1 MNGSTSTSSI
11 AIGRGQGVGELGH
24 ARELTAAGFR
34 DLRPERRTKVLCAM
48 GVASLTILA
57 IVLVSCLAGIS
68 PTARELSSRALPAE
82 VALRRATA
90 ATASAQDTFLASLQ
104 AGDAQSRALLLTAS
118 SVAGKKRDDSWAAYL
133 KVALD
138 RPGERALQKA
148 YEAAAASSVPAAA
161 ALLGLSPTDTTNPA
175 TLAEERKQFD
185 AEINALT
192 ALQTKI
198 YHPIVAS
205 GAATIVTGI
214 DRARIVMLG
223 SIAAFL
229 LIFAAVGLWLM
240 RDARREARHLSAD
253 AATLKA
259 AAREADLE
267 TSLQRALEMVAG
279 EELTYD
285 VIAQAI
291 TIAAPGV
298 PAEMLLADSSHAHFR
313 QVLSTSAGNDTACG
327 VLAPRDCP
335 ATITGQQRI
344 FDDSSSLDTCP
355 YLRGRDEAVWAK
367 CVPVSI
373 AGRATGVIHT
383 QGPLARPR
391 PEILRGLVLVA
402 RKAGE
407 RIGMLRAFDR
417 SETQAQTDPLTGLL
431 NRRSLEA
438 RVHELGQTELPF
450 VVAYGDLDHF
460 KLLNDVHGH
469 DAGDRALRLFSRV
482 MRDSLRPDDI
492 PARYGGE
499 EFVAVLPD
507 CTLDN
512 ATVVIERIRARLR
525 EVLAAGTVPAFTA
538 SFGLAANEPGLT
550 FSETVEA
557 ADTALLLAKRTGR
570 DRIVLSGTETI
581 DDRTPGIPQESGA
594 PSIPEPLTESSFEP
608 THP

>member
-1 MNGSTSTSSI
+1 MNGSTTTSSI
-11 AIGRGQGVGELGH
+11 AIGGSLPDEPGH
-24 ARELTAAGFR
+24 PLELTRGSTR
-34 DLRPERRTKVLCAM
+34 SSRPERRTKLLTAM
-48 GVASLTILA
+48 AVASLTVLA
-57 IVLVSCLAGIS
+57 IILVASLAGIS
-68 PTARELSSRALPAE
+68 PIARELSSRALPAE
-82 VALRRATA
+82 AHLRNATA
-90 ATASAQDTFLASLQ
+90 ATASAQEAFLATLQ
-104 AGDAQSRALLLTAS
+104 AGDAQSRTVLLTAS
-118 SVAGKKRDDSWAAYL
+118 SVAAKKRDDSWGAYL

-138 RPGERALQKA
+138 RPGERAFQKA
-148 YEAAAASSVPAAA
+148 YEAAAAASVPSAAT
-161 ALLGLSPTDTTNPA
+161 LLGLSPTDPTYAA
-175 TLAEERKQFD
+175 TLAGERVHFD
-185 AEINALT
+185 GEMHALT
-192 ALQTKI
+192 PLQTKI
-198 YHPIVAS
+198 YDPIVTG
-205 GAATIVTGI
+205 GAATIVSGI
-214 DRARIVMLG
+214 DRTRIAMLG
-223 SIAAFL
+223 SILALFVLYAV
-229 LIFAAVGLWLM
+229 VGLWLM

-259 AAREADLE
+259 AAQEADLE

-327 VLAPRDCP
+327 VISPGDCP

-344 FDDSSSLDTCP
+344 FDDSASLDTCP
-355 YLRGRDEAVWAK
+355 YLRGRDDAVWAK
-367 CVPVSI
+367 CIPVSI

-438 RVHELGQTELPF
+438 RIHELNETELPF

-460 KLLNDVHGH
+460 KMLNDVHGH

-507 CTLDN
+507 CTLEN
-512 ATVVIERIRARLR
+512 ATVVIERIRTRLH
-525 EVLAAGTVPAFTA
+525 EVLAAGTVPSFTV
-538 SFGLAANEPGLT
+538 SFGLAASEPGLT

-557 ADTALLLAKRTGR
+557 ADTALLLAKRSGR
-570 DRIVLSGTETI
+570 DRVVLSGTETV
-581 DDRTPGIPQESGA
+581 DDRTPGLPQESLA
-594 PSIPEPLTESSFEP
+594 PWIPEPLPETTFEP
-608 THP
+608 IRP